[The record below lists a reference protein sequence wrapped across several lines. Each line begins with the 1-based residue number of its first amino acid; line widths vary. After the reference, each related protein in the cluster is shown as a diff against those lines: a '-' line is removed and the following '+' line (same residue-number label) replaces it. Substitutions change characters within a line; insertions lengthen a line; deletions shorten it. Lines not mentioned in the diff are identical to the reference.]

1 MRFFSSLLV
10 PVKSGDEGNFED
22 FRKTERMAQDY
33 FKRLGFKVYKL
44 EPGSGNEKVALRIL
58 HSLNLPEKILI
69 GGVTDFI
76 CWNRR
81 IFFFME

>member
-1 MRFFSSLLV
+1 MRFSSSLLV
-10 PVKSGDEGNFED
+10 PVKSGDECDFED
-22 FRKTERMAQDY
+22 FRKTEGMTQDF
-33 FKRLGFKVYKL
+33 FKRLGFEVHKL
-44 EPGSGNEKVALRIL
+44 EPGSSNGKVTLRIL